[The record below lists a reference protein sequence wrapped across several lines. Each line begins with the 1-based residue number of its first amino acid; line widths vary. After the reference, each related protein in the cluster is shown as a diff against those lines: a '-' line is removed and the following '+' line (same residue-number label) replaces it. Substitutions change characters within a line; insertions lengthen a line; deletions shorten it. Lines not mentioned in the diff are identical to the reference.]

1 MVLQELLVATKFRDG
16 EGWSMQVGYRCLLLA
31 ALGICV
37 LHVVVFK
44 LGTCHLRTVWSR
56 CLTQPQLPGALHS
69 AARHPLHVQSWS
81 KLLGGQISLS
91 SESTLPEV
99 QGYNDGFTASSS
111 LSITAE
117 LSPETVDPDQFREE
131 DKQPVTEA
139 SFKVLYRI
147 DAAPCC
153 DGCSAMSASC

>member
-1 MVLQELLVATKFRDG
+1 M
-16 EGWSMQVGYRCLLLA
+16 
-31 ALGICV
+31 
-37 LHVVVFK
+37 
-44 LGTCHLRTVWSR
+44 
-56 CLTQPQLPGALHS
+56 
-69 AARHPLHVQSWS
+69 
-81 KLLGGQISLS
+81 
-91 SESTLPEV
+91 

-139 SFKVLYRI
+139 SFKVQDRI

-153 DGCSAMSASC
+153 DGCYAMSTSC